1 MILITL
7 EDQHLWCFTLTF
19 PGVGHSTKC
28 CGLGEFMMDY
38 SGFKMS
44 VWSFIIIPPCYR
56 WIMAL
61 WCICT
66 KGSFFFTFNNIRN
79 KYVFNNLR
87 SWWRFFVW
95 LFVSGCISFPH
106 IAHKLFDLL
115 IQGLEHGVVFVLV
128 VKGTRLAAV
137 SDICRSTPQNGCHFP
152 STFSSVT
159 SMKFYYQSYII
170 NISFTFR
177 SNRRFAFLW
186 KNDNSCGHLLIFRNL
201 WIGE

>member
-1 MILITL
+1 
-7 EDQHLWCFTLTF
+7 
-19 PGVGHSTKC
+19 
-28 CGLGEFMMDY
+28 
-38 SGFKMS
+38 
-44 VWSFIIIPPCYR
+44 
-56 WIMAL
+56 MAL

-79 KYVFNNLR
+79 KHVFNNLR

-152 STFSSVT
+152 STFSSIT

-170 NISFTFR
+170 NMYLSHFGLIDAL
-177 SNRRFAFLW
+177 RFYGRTITRAGTCLFLET
-186 KNDNSCGHLLIFRNL
+186 CG
-201 WIGE
+201 